1 MKECINMTPYD
12 EEGAQTKRP
21 YHACRYDD
29 DGGFH
34 FFSSIKPLCAKI
46 LREMIIIA
54 TRLR

>member
-34 FFSSIKPLCAKI
+34 FFSSIKVAVN
-46 LREMIIIA
+46 
-54 TRLR
+54 TV